1 MQQLQQ
7 QQEAVEEVVAEEGAP
22 LGNGLVVRRIEDP
35 TEGSQGEKWGFSS
48 CRSPRS
54 LGPPTCLT
62 LLAPEPSMAPS
73 APQSDS
79 DVL

>member
-48 CRSPRS
+48 CR
-54 LGPPTCLT
+54 GPPLPGTSNLPDPPCSRAFHGSLCP
-62 LLAPEPSMAPS
+62 PER
-73 APQSDS
+73 Q
-79 DVL
+79 